1 MSARETTSP
10 AIRSFWRILNV
21 NQTSL
26 RIAMPA
32 VALAC
37 ALAAPGQADAQLTTE
52 LGGSVAF
59 QAGIFDNDKPGEI
72 HRAFRTDVELRLKVL
87 GQMDNGTLYGSE
99 IQLEVPDNTRSV
111 ISMDEAYLFIAAK
124 WGRIELGD
132 EDGAMSKMA
141 IHAPSVGLG
150 QLDGDYDQFT
160 TESIQDVAPPFYA
173 AASEKAT
180 KITYYTPRYL
190 GLQVGVSYA
199 PQIDQSNNVVAQR
212 TDPSDFLE
220 GGINY
225 VTEIGD
231 VSLLSGAT
239 VVRSRNSGTGTPP
252 GNSVG
257 YQVGG
262 QAGYAGVTIGG
273 GYTNYDGARG
283 GIDDGFNVGASFQ
296 EGSFAVG
303 IQYARMWTTD
313 GRMFDGIGPGV
324 SYVLAP
330 GLLIGAD
337 YVHYNSELLN
347 PPRKVQGNVLLLATR
362 MSF

>member
-1 MSARETTSP
+1 MTNS
-10 AIRSFWRILNV
+10 I
-21 NQTSL
+21 
-26 RIAMPA
+26 
-32 VALAC
+32 
-37 ALAAPGQADAQLTTE
+37 
-52 LGGSVAF
+52 
-59 QAGIFDNDKPGEI
+59 
-72 HRAFRTDVELRLKVL
+72 
-87 GQMDNGTLYGSE
+87 
-99 IQLEVPDNTRSV
+99 
-111 ISMDEAYLFIAAK
+111 
-124 WGRIELGD
+124 
-132 EDGAMSKMA
+132 
-141 IHAPSVGLG
+141 SVGLG

-160 TESIQDVAPPFYA
+160 TESIQDLAPPFYA

-199 PQIDQSNNVVAQR
+199 PQIDQGKNIVAQR

-225 VTEIGD
+225 VTEVGD
-231 VSLLSGAT
+231 VSLLGGAT
-239 VVRSRNSGTGTPP
+239 VVHSRNSGSGTSP
-252 GNSVG
+252 GDTFG

-283 GIDDGFNVGASFQ
+283 IDDGFNVGASFQ
-296 EGSFAVG
+296 DDSFAVG

-337 YVHYNSELLN
+337 YVHYTSEL
-347 PPRKVQGNVLLLATR
+347 PTREVQGDVLLLATR

>member
-1 MSARETTSP
+1 MP
-10 AIRSFWRILNV
+10 V
-21 NQTSL
+21 
-26 RIAMPA
+26 IA
-32 VALAC
+32 LTC
-37 ALAAPGQADAQLTTE
+37 ALAAPGRADAQLTTE

-99 IQLEVPDNTRSV
+99 IQLEVPDNTRSE

-132 EDGAMSKMA
+132 EDGAMPKMA

-160 TESIQDVAPPFYA
+160 TESIQDLAPPFYA

-199 PQIDQSNNVVAQR
+199 PQIDQGQNIVAQR

-225 VTEIGD
+225 VTEVGD
-231 VSLLSGAT
+231 VSLLGGAT
-239 VVRSRNSGTGTPP
+239 VVHSRNSGSGTSP
-252 GNSVG
+252 GDTFG

-283 GIDDGFNVGASFQ
+283 GIDAPGGIDDGFNVGASFQ
-296 EGSFAVG
+296 DDSFAVG

-313 GRMFDGIGPGV
+313 GKVFDGIGPGV

-337 YVHYNSELLN
+337 YVHYTSELEQ
-347 PPRKVQGNVLLLATR
+347 PTRKVQGDVLLLATR